1 VYSLTVV
8 CHTGLQIWNL
18 IFAVGAAFS
27 VDRLGRRVLFL
38 TSAGTMLI
46 SYIIVTGL
54 SGSFAQS
61 GHAATGIAVVPFLF
75 CFFAGYDIALTPL
88 LVAYPCE
95 IWPYTLRTKGIT
107 VTWVT
112 AISAIF
118 FNTFVNPI
126 ALEAIGWKYYIV
138 FVVVLII
145 FCITAYLFY
154 PETRGHSLEQMA
166 LIFDGED
173 AAVMEPEKTKERAVS
188 VSHDESAG
196 EVPKSAAVYYAEKV

>member
-1 VYSLTVV
+1 MNICPAHFHSPLVLT
-8 CHTGLQIWNL
+8 N
-18 IFAVGAAFS
+18 A
-27 VDRLGRRVLFL
+27 
-38 TSAGTMLI
+38 TS
-46 SYIIVTGL
+46 
-54 SGSFAQS
+54 
-61 GHAATGIAVVPFLF
+61 
-75 CFFAGYDIALTPL
+75 TPL

-95 IWPYTLRTKGIT
+95 IWPYTLRTKGLT

-138 FVVVLII
+138 FVVVLIL
-145 FCITAYLFY
+145 FCITSYFCY

-173 AAVMEPEKTKERAVS
+173 AGVMEPEKTKERAVS
-188 VSHDESAG
+188 VSHSVRTGGGAKNDT
-196 EVPKSAAVYYAEKV
+196 VYFEEKV